1 MLLVVAA
8 SLKYCSQ
15 LFGAYWILSWAL
27 ETHPDLRTDQPTVG
41 AISKL
46 VRNAWDSKFP
56 ESVVMW
62 DMLNTLGI
70 RVDVDLNSF
79 KPYQLPFGLRSS
91 LLMPTQVKTTDM
103 GPETSILSFSSL
115 PVDALMEILTQCYS
129 ESGA

>member
-1 MLLVVAA
+1 
-8 SLKYCSQ
+8 
-15 LFGAYWILSWAL
+15 
-27 ETHPDLRTDQPTVG
+27 
-41 AISKL
+41 
-46 VRNAWDSKFP
+46 
-56 ESVVMW
+56 MW